1 MNMEKNNAPLLE
13 MRNIKK
19 GFFGNQVLTDINF
32 TLKEGEVLG
41 LVGENGAGKSTLMKI
56 LFGMDVIRETGG
68 YEGDVLID
76 GEKVQFNTPFDA
88 LKAGIGMVHQEFSLI
103 PGFTATENILL
114 NREPK
119 KKSVISEVFGP
130 RLDTLDYKEMDNRA
144 AKAIEKM
151 GVAIDQK
158 MVISSMPVGH
168 KQFTEIARELSKE
181 NLKLL
186 ILDEPSA
193 ALTDIEVE
201 GLFAIMQKLIGEGK
215 SIIFISHKMR
225 EVLHISDRIT
235 VLRLGEVVGTVARA
249 DTDGQKLANMMI
261 GKELTE
267 SQYEKVDASGA
278 EVVASL
284 DHVDYDKEHKHSGV
298 NDMTLQIRSGE
309 IVGIAGVDGNGQ
321 TQLAQLIT
329 GVIVPQG
336 GKIYLKDR
344 SVAVFDPHSFITDG
358 VSHVPEDR
366 NAQGLVGDMS
376 IAENLVLKET
386 DSPKFSRGKGLRLNK
401 RAIHDYAEEMVQK
414 YDVRCTSVGQ
424 TVRSLSGGNQQKV
437 ILARELES
445 QPSLLV
451 MAHPTRGL
459 DIGAASFVH
468 EQMIAARE
476 RGVGILL
483 ISADFDEILEMSDRI
498 LVCFEGQIMGEFSG
512 KNPPIEEISLAMT
525 GK

>member
-1 MNMEKNNAPLLE
+1 MSELLRMEHISK
-13 MRNIKK
+13 R
-19 GFFGNQVLTDINF
+19 FGDFYANKDISLTVNR
-32 TLKEGEVLG
+32 GEVLT
-41 LVGENGAGKSTLMKI
+41 LLGENGAGKSTLMNILIGLYQPTEGKI
-56 LFGMDVIRETGG
+56 FLNGKEVRIESPSQA
-68 YEGDVLID
+68 VKL
-76 GEKVQFNTPFDA
+76 
-88 LKAGIGMVHQEFSLI
+88 GIGMVHQHFMLVEAMTVF
-103 PGFTATENILL
+103 ENIILGDKHAKGL
-114 NREPK
+114 F
-119 KKSVISEVFGP
+119 I
-130 RLDTLDYKEMDNRA
+130 DRA
-144 AKAIEKM
+144 ARRREIEELSAKY
-151 GVAIDQK
+151 GLDVQLDKLI
-158 MVISSMPVGH
+158 
-168 KQFTEIARELSKE
+168 TEISVGEQQRTEI
-181 NLKLL
+181 LKALYHGAELL

-329 GVIVPQG
+329 GVIAPQG

-386 DSPKFSRGKGLRLNK
+386 DSPKFSQGKGLRLNK

-424 TVRSLSGGNQQKV
+424 TVRNLSGGNQQKV

>member
-1 MNMEKNNAPLLE
+1 MSELLRMEHISK
-13 MRNIKK
+13 R
-19 GFFGNQVLTDINF
+19 FGDFYANKDISLTVNR
-32 TLKEGEVLG
+32 GEVLT
-41 LVGENGAGKSTLMKI
+41 LLGENGAGKSTLMNILIGLYQPTEGKI
-56 LFGMDVIRETGG
+56 FLNGKEVRIESPSQA
-68 YEGDVLID
+68 VKL
-76 GEKVQFNTPFDA
+76 
-88 LKAGIGMVHQEFSLI
+88 GIGMVHQHFMLVEAMTVF
-103 PGFTATENILL
+103 ENIILGDKHAKGL
-114 NREPK
+114 F
-119 KKSVISEVFGP
+119 I
-130 RLDTLDYKEMDNRA
+130 DRA
-144 AKAIEKM
+144 ARRKEIEELSAKY
-151 GVAIDQK
+151 GLDVQLDKLI
-158 MVISSMPVGH
+158 
-168 KQFTEIARELSKE
+168 TEISVGEQQRTEI
-181 NLKLL
+181 LKALYHGAELL

-329 GVIVPQG
+329 GVITPQG

-386 DSPKFSRGKGLRLNK
+386 DSPRFSRGKGLRLNK

-414 YDVRCTSVGQ
+414 YDARCTSVGQ

>member
-1 MNMEKNNAPLLE
+1 MYK
-13 MRNIKK
+13 R
-19 GFFGNQVLTDINF
+19 Q
-32 TLKEGEVLG
+32 
-41 LVGENGAGKSTLMKI
+41 
-56 LFGMDVIRETGG
+56 
-68 YEGDVLID
+68 
-76 GEKVQFNTPFDA
+76 
-88 LKAGIGMVHQEFSLI
+88 
-103 PGFTATENILL
+103 TENILL

-144 AKAIEKM
+144 VKAIEKM

-424 TVRSLSGGNQQKV
+424 TVRSLSGGNQQKAV
-437 ILARELES
+437 SYTHLTL
-445 QPSLLV
+445 
-451 MAHPTRGL
+451 PT
-459 DIGAASFVH
+459 
-468 EQMIAARE
+468 
-476 RGVGILL
+476 
-483 ISADFDEILEMSDRI
+483 
-498 LVCFEGQIMGEFSG
+498 
-512 KNPPIEEISLAMT
+512 N
-525 GK
+525 

>member
-1 MNMEKNNAPLLE
+1 MRTKNELYQEALRTVARRRQTAGAKAEDARAEAEAAVPGLRHAEEEVRVRGIRCAIAGASGKDRTETAAALAAAKQKLTALLAGSGRPADALE
-13 MRNIKK
+13 PK
-19 GFFGNQVLTDINF
+19 F
-32 TLKEGEVLG
+32 TCKRCEDTGAVDGRTCDCVRRVMQQLRRKEIEELSAKYG
-41 LVGENGAGKSTLMKI
+41 LDVQLDKLITEISVGEQQRTEI
-56 LFGMDVIRETGG
+56 
-68 YEGDVLID
+68 
-76 GEKVQFNTPFDA
+76 
-88 LKAGIGMVHQEFSLI
+88 LKALYHGAE
-103 PGFTATENILL
+103 
-114 NREPK
+114 
-119 KKSVISEVFGP
+119 
-130 RLDTLDYKEMDNRA
+130 
-144 AKAIEKM
+144 
-151 GVAIDQK
+151 
-158 MVISSMPVGH
+158 
-168 KQFTEIARELSKE
+168 
-181 NLKLL
+181 LL

-329 GVIVPQG
+329 GVIAPQG

-358 VSHVPEDR
+358 VSYVPEDR

-468 EQMIAARE
+468 EQMIAARA

>member
-1 MNMEKNNAPLLE
+1 MSELLRMEHISK
-13 MRNIKK
+13 R
-19 GFFGNQVLTDINF
+19 FGDFYANKDISLTVNR
-32 TLKEGEVLG
+32 GEVLT
-41 LVGENGAGKSTLMKI
+41 LLGENGAGKSTLMNILIGLYQPTEGKI
-56 LFGMDVIRETGG
+56 FLNGKEVRIESPSQA
-68 YEGDVLID
+68 VKL
-76 GEKVQFNTPFDA
+76 
-88 LKAGIGMVHQEFSLI
+88 GIGMVHQHFMLVEAMTVF
-103 PGFTATENILL
+103 ENIILGDKHAKGL
-114 NREPK
+114 F
-119 KKSVISEVFGP
+119 I
-130 RLDTLDYKEMDNRA
+130 DRA
-144 AKAIEKM
+144 ARRKEIEELSAKY
-151 GVAIDQK
+151 GLDVQLDKLI
-158 MVISSMPVGH
+158 
-168 KQFTEIARELSKE
+168 TEISVGEQQRTEI
-181 NLKLL
+181 LKALYHGAELL

-386 DSPKFSRGKGLRLNK
+386 DSPKFSQGKGLRLNK

-437 ILARELES
+437 IIGRW
-445 QPSLLV
+445 LLTKPEV
-451 MAHPTRGL
+451 LLLDEPTRGI
-459 DIGAASFVH
+459 DVGAKYEIYQLIIDLAN
-468 EQMIAARE
+468 EGK
-476 RGVGILL
+476 GVIMVSSEMPELL
-483 ISADFDEILEMSDRI
+483 GVCDRIIVMSGGQVAGEVDAKNTSQEEILT
-498 LVCFEGQIMGEFSG
+498 
-512 KNPPIEEISLAMT
+512 LAA
-525 GK
+525 KYV